1 MVNVI
6 AAIRVKPG
14 KRTKFLEIFKANIP
28 SVIAEQGC
36 IEYLPTV
43 DLDAGLPPQSLDEN
57 MVTILEMWES
67 LEALR
72 DHLKAPHMKAYRTQV
87 KDLVAEMTLKI
98 LQEA

>member
-1 MVNVI
+1 MDGPKFNHRTADMVNVI

-43 DLDAGLPPQSLDEN
+43 DLPANAAAADPRRRHSSKN
-57 MVTILEMWES
+57 
-67 LEALR
+67 
-72 DHLKAPHMKAYRTQV
+72 
-87 KDLVAEMTLKI
+87 
-98 LQEA
+98 